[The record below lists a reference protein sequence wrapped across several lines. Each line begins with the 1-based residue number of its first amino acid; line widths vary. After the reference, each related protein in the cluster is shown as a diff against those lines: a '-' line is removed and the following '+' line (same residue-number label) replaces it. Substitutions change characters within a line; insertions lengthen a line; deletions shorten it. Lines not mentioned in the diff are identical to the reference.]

1 MSHDTQSHA
10 VHPWTPYA
18 VTLAVLLVLTVIT
31 VVAAGINFGSNSI
44 NVIIALGIA
53 TVKATL
59 VALYFMHLR
68 HDKPINAV
76 IAVSGFMFLGL
87 LLIFCLTDIDNRDN
101 LTPGTLKVAPVKPGA
116 AAPAGEAHGTPAAP
130 KPAH

>member
-1 MSHDTQSHA
+1 MSHDTTHTHT
-10 VHPWTPYA
+10 HPWTPYA
-18 VTLAVLLVLTVIT
+18 ITLGVLLVLTVIT

-44 NVIIALGIA
+44 NVIIALSIA

-101 LTPGTLKVAPVKPGA
+101 LTPGTLKVAPAKPAA
-116 AAPAGEAHGTPAAP
+116 AAPAAP
-130 KPAH
+130 QPAH